1 MVKELFDFIKKSPTA
16 FHAVDSA
23 KEILD
28 RSGFYALSEK
38 EKWDIKLGKK
48 YYVTRNDSSIIAFV
62 LPKKKDGMKFKIISS
77 HTDSPMF
84 KLKEN
89 ACLETGGKYTRLNTE
104 GYGGMILSS
113 WLDKPL
119 SVAGRVV
126 YKKGDKL
133 GIANINID
141 RDLVVIPNV
150 AIHMNREIND
160 GFKYNKQ
167 VDMLPLL
174 GQNGS
179 EDAFKKILT
188 DEVNKT
194 LKKGKIKPED
204 IVGKDLFLY
213 NRSEGALLGAKEE
226 FIGAPR
232 LDDLECVFAS
242 LKAIAETD
250 ISNNTLKVVACFDNE
265 EVGSL
270 SYQGAAGGFLRDVI
284 SRISIC
290 TGIDEETIKIALAE
304 GFMLSADN
312 AHAVHPN
319 HPEKTD
325 ENNKVYM
332 NEGVVVKTNASQKY
346 TSDGMGVA
354 MLKLCAEKKNVP
366 LQYFSNRSDAPGG
379 STLGNLSEQQISI
392 PTVDIGLAQLAMHS
406 SYETAGVRDLEYMVE
421 LMAAFYKLDEND

>member
-1 MVKELFDFIKKSPTA
+1 MVKDLFDFIKKSPTA

-28 RSGFYALSEK
+28 RAGFKALSEK

-62 LPKKKDGMKFKIISS
+62 LPKKKDCMKFRIISS

-126 YKKGDKL
+126 YKRGDKL
-133 GIANINID
+133 GITNINID

-174 GQNGS
+174 GVDNSGES
-179 EDAFKKILT
+179 FERLIV

-194 LKKGKIKPED
+194 LKKGKIKPAD
-204 IVGKDLFLY
+204 IVGRDLFLY
-213 NRSEGALLGAKEE
+213 NRSEGTLLGAKEE

-284 SRISIC
+284 SRISIS

-354 MLKLCAEKKNVP
+354 MLKLCAETKNIP

-406 SYETAGVRDLEYMVE
+406 SFETAGAKDLEYMVE
-421 LMAAFYKLDEND
+421 LMENFLYT